1 MEIIRNNGEAWKV
14 GAQFEG
20 WLVGLL
26 AYGEKFS
33 KFSMLERHNQTEEAF
48 VLVKGEATLYTAD
61 KDIKVTEYKMEQGA
75 LYNVAKGE
83 WHHIVVSEDALV
95 VVVENSNTAKENS
108 DYLYLA

>member
-1 MEIIRNNGEAWKV
+1 MQMIRSEGESWKI
-14 GAQFEG
+14 GAKFEG

-26 AYGEKFS
+26 SYGGDS
-33 KFSMLERHNQTEEAF
+33 ARFSMLEKYNQTEKVF

-61 KDIKVTEYKMEQGA
+61 KDIKITEYKMEQGT

-83 WHHIVVSEDALV
+83 WHHIVVSKDAVV
-95 VVVENSNTAKENS
+95 VVVENSDTAKENT